1 MAGIVALIIN
11 EDKILLKN
19 QIGTTILR
27 LPIMNVAKDEDE
39 ENSLNEY
46 LISNISNDEEELF
59 KIDPNLDML
68 MNGFSLYLVDYSNK
82 SSSLK
87 EELPEGLVWE
97 DISVLQ
103 KLCERDILIIKVIVE
118 SCIKVKN
125 NSIGISRIENRLKD
139 SEIGNKYLRKV
150 NLSIADKRVDEDTPI
165 NLKLRSL
172 ILSVLLG
179 IIYFIFSFDKGY
191 ETSSYLGISYFIF
204 ASIVLIYFIAIN
216 GIKNKRSLFGYF
228 LIGSSMLVTLTF
240 AIYTNPLIR
249 SLNRIFVPSALI
261 MGFMILNYKDV
272 DFNLG
277 NFINGFFKRIFTH
290 SFKGITKVPDVTFKL
305 LKGKAIKKDKEV
317 YKSILQGILISIPVI
332 LLLGSLLSGAD
343 NVFGYYIKNLNEAIT
358 LFRIGDSF
366 WQLIFSIFVA
376 VYIFGL
382 IWSFRYKFRD
392 ESDQYFQKKT
402 MEPIKIITLLIIINM
417 LYLVFTKVQISYLYA
432 GDVKLLPG
440 GLSYS
445 EYARKGFFE
454 LVIVTIINMV
464 LISFLKA
471 KVIEEDEKLSITLNI
486 LYTLIVGFTLNM
498 MFSAFYKMNMYVEA
512 FGYTRLRILVQL
524 FIILLGIVIILQ
536 LIYIWMKISMFKPI
550 LVVAVVFYLFIN
562 FFNIDA
568 FIARRNIEVYK
579 DKGMNGS
586 YLNMLSFDAL
596 KEMDK
601 ALEDGKIDQIT
612 YNNWIKVNKDNVHTN
627 NDKWYEYNY
636 YIKAG
641 NKGQ

>member
-11 EDKILLKN
+11 EDKVLLKN

-27 LPIMNVAKDEDE
+27 LPIINVAKDEDE
-39 ENSLNEY
+39 KGSLNEY
-46 LISNISNDEEELF
+46 LISNISNDEEGLL

-87 EELPEGLVWE
+87 KELPEGLVWE
-97 DISVLQ
+97 DISILD
-103 KLCERDILIIKVIVE
+103 KLCERDVLIIKVIIE
-118 SCIKVKN
+118 SCIKVKY
-125 NSIGISRIENRLKD
+125 NSIGISRIENRIKH
-139 SEIGNKYLRKV
+139 SERGNKYLRKV
-150 NLSIADKRVDEDTPI
+150 NLSISDKRIDEETPM
-165 NLKLRSL
+165 NLKLRAL
-172 ILSVLLG
+172 MLSVLVG
-179 IIYFIFSFDKGY
+179 IIYFIFSFHKGY
-191 ETSSYLGISYFIF
+191 KTSSYLGISYFIF
-204 ASIVLIYFIAIN
+204 ASMVLIYFIAIN
-216 GIKNKRSLFGYF
+216 GIRNKNGLFGYF
-228 LIGSSMLVTLTF
+228 LIGSSMLVALTF

-249 SLNRIFVPSALI
+249 SLNRIFVPSTLI

-277 NFINGFFKRIFTH
+277 NFINGFLKRIFTH

-332 LLLGSLLSGAD
+332 FLLGSLLSGAD
-343 NVFGYYIKNLNEAIT
+343 NVFGYYIKNLNEAVT

-366 WQLIFSIFVA
+366 WQLISSIFVA

-392 ESDQYFQKKT
+392 ESDQYFEKKT

-471 KVIEEDEKLSITLNI
+471 KVTEEDEKLSITLNV

-536 LIYIWMKISMFKPI
+536 LIHIWMRISMFKPI
-550 LVVAVVFYLFIN
+550 LVVAVMFYLFIN

-568 FIARRNIEVYK
+568 FIARKNIEVYK
-579 DKGMNGS
+579 DKGMNES
-586 YLNMLSFDAL
+586 YLKILSFDAL

-601 ALEDGKIDQIT
+601 ALEDGKIDRIT
-612 YNNWIKVNKDNVHTN
+612 YNNWIKVNKDNLDTN

-636 YIKAG
+636 YIKES
-641 NKGQ
+641 NKR

>member
-11 EDKILLKN
+11 EDKVLLKN

-27 LPIMNVAKDEDE
+27 LPIINVAKDEDE
-39 ENSLNEY
+39 KGSLNEY
-46 LISNISNDEEELF
+46 LISNISNDEEGLL

-87 EELPEGLVWE
+87 KELPEGLVWE
-97 DISVLQ
+97 DISILD
-103 KLCERDILIIKVIVE
+103 KLCERDVLIIKVIIE
-118 SCIKVKN
+118 SCIKVKY
-125 NSIGISRIENRLKD
+125 NSIGISRIENRIKH
-139 SEIGNKYLRKV
+139 SERGNKYLRKV
-150 NLSIADKRVDEDTPI
+150 NLSISDKRIDEETPM
-165 NLKLRSL
+165 NLKLRAL
-172 ILSVLLG
+172 MLSVLVG
-179 IIYFIFSFDKGY
+179 IIYFIFSFHKGY
-191 ETSSYLGISYFIF
+191 KTSSYLGISYFIF
-204 ASIVLIYFIAIN
+204 ASMVLIYFIAIN
-216 GIKNKRSLFGYF
+216 GIRNKNGLFGYF
-228 LIGSSMLVTLTF
+228 LIGSSMLVALTF

-249 SLNRIFVPSALI
+249 SLNRIFVPSTLI

-277 NFINGFFKRIFTH
+277 NFINGFLKRIFTH

-332 LLLGSLLSGAD
+332 FLLGSLLSGAD
-343 NVFGYYIKNLNEAIT
+343 NVFGYYIKNLNEAVT

-366 WQLIFSIFVA
+366 WQLISSIFVA

-392 ESDQYFQKKT
+392 ESDQYFEKKT

-471 KVIEEDEKLSITLNI
+471 KVIEEDEKLSITLNV

-536 LIYIWMKISMFKPI
+536 LIHIWMRISMFKPI
-550 LVVAVVFYLFIN
+550 LVVAVMFYLFIN

-568 FIARRNIEVYK
+568 FIARKNIEVYK
-579 DKGMNGS
+579 DKGMNES
-586 YLNMLSFDAL
+586 YLKMLSFDAL

-612 YNNWIKVNKDNVHTN
+612 YNNWIKVNKDNLDTN

-636 YIKAG
+636 YIKES
-641 NKGQ
+641 NKR

>member
-27 LPIMNVAKDEDE
+27 LPIINVAKDEDE
-39 ENSLNEY
+39 KSSLNEY
-46 LISNISNDEEELF
+46 LISNISNDEEELL

-68 MNGFSLYLVDYSNK
+68 MNGFSMYLVDYSNK

-87 EELPEGLVWE
+87 KELPEGLVWE
-97 DISVLQ
+97 DISILD
-103 KLCERDILIIKVIVE
+103 KLCERDVLIIKVIVE
-118 SCIKVKN
+118 NCIKVKYS
-125 NSIGISRIENRLKD
+125 SIGISRIENRIKD
-139 SEIGNKYLRKV
+139 SEIGNKYLRKI
-150 NLSIADKRVDEDTPI
+150 NLSIADKRIDEETPM
-165 NLKLRSL
+165 NLKLRAL
-172 ILSVLLG
+172 MLSVLVG
-179 IIYFIFSFDKGY
+179 IIYFIFSFHKGY
-191 ETSSYLGISYFIF
+191 KTSSYLGISYFIF
-204 ASIVLIYFIAIN
+204 ASMVLIYFIAIN
-216 GIKNKRSLFGYF
+216 GIRNKNGLFGYF
-228 LIGSSMLVTLTF
+228 LIGSSMLVALTF

-249 SLNRIFVPSALI
+249 SLNRIFVPSTLI
-261 MGFMILNYKDV
+261 MGFVILNYKDV

-290 SFKGITKVPDVTFKL
+290 SFKGIIKVPDVTFKL

-343 NVFGYYIKNLNEAIT
+343 NVFGYYIKNLNEAVT

-366 WQLIFSIFVA
+366 WQLISSIFVA

-392 ESDQYFQKKT
+392 ESDQYFEKKT

-464 LISFLKA
+464 LISFFKA
-471 KVIEEDEKLSITLNI
+471 KVIEESEKLSITLNI

-568 FIARRNIEVYK
+568 FIARKNIEVYK
-579 DKGMNGS
+579 DKGMNES
-586 YLNMLSFDAL
+586 YLKMLSFDAL

-612 YNNWIKVNKDNVHTN
+612 YNNWIKVNKDNLHTN

-636 YIKAG
+636 YIKES
-641 NKGQ
+641 NKSQ

>member
-11 EDKILLKN
+11 EDKVLLKN

-27 LPIMNVAKDEDE
+27 LPIINVAKDEDE
-39 ENSLNEY
+39 KGSLNEY
-46 LISNISNDEEELF
+46 LISNISNDEEGLL

-87 EELPEGLVWE
+87 KELPEGLVWE
-97 DISVLQ
+97 DISILD
-103 KLCERDILIIKVIVE
+103 KLCERDVLIIKVIIE
-118 SCIKVKN
+118 SCIKVKY
-125 NSIGISRIENRLKD
+125 NSIGISRIENRIKH
-139 SEIGNKYLRKV
+139 SERGNKYLRKV
-150 NLSIADKRVDEDTPI
+150 NLSISDKRIDEETPM
-165 NLKLRSL
+165 NLKLRAL
-172 ILSVLLG
+172 MLSVLVG
-179 IIYFIFSFDKGY
+179 IIYFIFSFHKGY
-191 ETSSYLGISYFIF
+191 KTSSYLGISYFIF
-204 ASIVLIYFIAIN
+204 ASMVLIYFIAIN
-216 GIKNKRSLFGYF
+216 GIRNKNGLFGYF
-228 LIGSSMLVTLTF
+228 LIGSSMLVALTF

-249 SLNRIFVPSALI
+249 SLNRIFVPSTLI

-277 NFINGFFKRIFTH
+277 NFINGFLKRIFTH

-332 LLLGSLLSGAD
+332 FLLGSLLSGAD
-343 NVFGYYIKNLNEAIT
+343 NVFGYYIKNLNEAVT

-366 WQLIFSIFVA
+366 WQLISSIFVA

-392 ESDQYFQKKT
+392 ESDQYFEKKT

-471 KVIEEDEKLSITLNI
+471 KVIEEDEKLSITLNV

-536 LIYIWMKISMFKPI
+536 LIHIWMRISMFKPI
-550 LVVAVVFYLFIN
+550 LVVAVMFYLFIN

-568 FIARRNIEVYK
+568 FIARKNIEVYK
-579 DKGMNGS
+579 DKGMNES
-586 YLNMLSFDAL
+586 YLKMLSFDAL

-612 YNNWIKVNKDNVHTN
+612 YNNWIKVNKDNLDTN

-636 YIKAG
+636 YIKEG
-641 NKGQ
+641 NKR